1 MMKAAVFHGPP
12 GSWPEKPIAIE
23 EVPRPAPGPKDVL
36 IKVAACGLC
45 HTDLTYLQGAPMP
58 KAPPIILGHEPSGI
72 VTEVGAE
79 VKSIE
84 PGQRVMISTIIPC
97 LSCSFCRSGQENLCA
112 NAVVVGATQDGA
124 FAEYVAAP
132 ATGVYLLPDSLP
144 LEESCI
150 ISDAVCTS
158 YHAVYQVA
166 NVRPGDTVAVY
177 GASGGVGLICVCL
190 ASAIG
195 ATVIGIGRKKW
206 KLEKAREF
214 GASETICSEEVEQ
227 LDRTVRRITG
237 GGADISIDATG
248 VPVMI
253 ETAFRST
260 KPGGKIV
267 VVGLTF
273 RKIQLDINRLTWLEL
288 KVMGSRTFNP
298 VDIPKVFELVE
309 KGVVSLDKI
318 ISHRFKL
325 EEINKG
331 YKMLDRGELLRGIVI
346 P

>member
-1 MMKAAVFHGPP
+1 MKAAVYHGPP

-23 EVPRPAPGPKDVL
+23 EVPRPMPGPKDVL
-36 IKVAACGLC
+36 VKVAACGLC
-45 HTDLTYLQGAPMP
+45 HTDLTYLHGAPMP

-72 VTEVGAE
+72 VAEVGAE
-79 VKSIE
+79 VKDIE
-84 PGQRVMISTIIPC
+84 TGQRVMISTLIPC
-97 LSCSFCRSGQENLCA
+97 LYCSFCRSGQENLCA
-112 NAVVVGATQDGA
+112 NAVVVGATQNGA
-124 FAEYVAAP
+124 FAEYVVAP
-132 ATGVYLLPDSLP
+132 ATGIHFLPDNLP

-166 NVRPGDTVAVY
+166 DVRPGDTVVVY
-177 GASGGVGLICVCL
+177 GASGGVGLVCVRL
-190 ASAIG
+190 ASAVG
-195 ATVIGIGRKKW
+195 ATVIGVGRKKW

-214 GASETICSEEVEQ
+214 GALEVISSEEVEQ
-227 LDRTVRRITG
+227 LERTIRRVTG

-248 VPVMI
+248 VPGMI

-260 KPGGKIV
+260 KPGGRIV

-288 KVMGSRTFNP
+288 KVMGSRTFSP
-298 VDIPKVFELVE
+298 VDIPKVFKLVE
-309 KGVVSLDKI
+309 KGVIELDRM

-325 EEINKG
+325 EEINEG
-331 YKMLDRGELLRGIVI
+331 YQMLDRGELLRGIVI